1 MSANS
6 VTQVIWLR
14 ASACG
19 TGFELP
25 ATFSYSTSEP
35 YAVRLELHADAGEP
49 VVWVFARC
57 LLTEGTG
64 ALAGAG
70 DVQVWPAAG
79 GQMVIRLMPP
89 SGPAEFTASA
99 VSVACFLEATYRLV
113 APGAEPGR
121 TDIDA
126 GIAGILADGGTR

>member
-1 MSANS
+1 MSANW

-14 ASACG
+14 ALACG
-19 TGFELP
+19 IEFDLP
-25 ATFSYSTSEP
+25 ATFAYSTSDP

-70 DVQVWPAAG
+70 DVQVWPAIG

-89 SGPAEFTASA
+89 SGPAEFTR
-99 VSVACFLEATYRLV
+99 FLEATYRLV
-113 APGAEPGR
+113 ATGAEPGW

-126 GIAGILADGGTR
+126 GIASILADGGTR